1 MVAQCSPVSTTQKP
15 TSAQQRKRIQD
26 QSNKDEKVRL
36 NPLLTLCTKNIQCC
50 DKPLDEH
57 KWQKTEHWPP
67 QIQCKFRDNFKHKII
82 LTFSNKYLKVLVRLK
97 RPKNTFLFLLDTLCR
112 LGGGYCSCSYQHTPE
127 FFPRK
132 MEFGFAV
139 CERKL
144 ELAAGKYINS
154 TGGGGL
160 QETSS
165 RSSCPISSQHKNET
179 QISPSTQ
186 C

>member
-15 TSAQQRKRIQD
+15 TSAQQLKRIQD

-36 NPLLTLCTKNIQCC
+36 NSLLALCTKNILCY

-57 KWQKTEHWPP
+57 KWQKTEQWPP

-82 LTFSNKYLKVLVRLK
+82 LTFSNKYLKVLAETEEAQDSI
-97 RPKNTFLFLLDTLCR
+97 PFFLLDSLR
-112 LGGGYCSCSYQHTPE
+112 RVGGRCSSYQHTPE
-127 FFPRK
+127 FFPRNIK
-132 MEFGFAV
+132 FGFDV
-139 CERKL
+139 CERKS

-154 TGGGGL
+154 IGTGGL
-160 QETSS
+160 EETSS
-165 RSSCPISSQHKNET
+165 RSSCPFSLQHTNET
-179 QISPSTQ
+179 QISLSTQ